1 MFLSINGAVVAKE
14 QAAISAFDHGFLY
27 GIGLFETFAADKNGV
42 FLLEAHIERL
52 LKGLESVGI
61 AYSLTK
67 ERALETIYTL
77 LEANQLEEGY
87 VRWNVSAGM
96 REIGLFSDRYEAPT
110 EIVYMKP
117 LPKKPLRKEAV
128 VLHTVRNTPEGGVRL
143 KSHHYL
149 NNVLAKQ
156 ELKQSPHAEGI
167 FLTKEGYVAEGI
179 VSNLFWIKGDV
190 VFTPSLETGILGGVT
205 RSFVIKQLQSVGHEV
220 RVGLFKAE
228 ALHKAD
234 ALFLTNSIQGVVPVT
249 KLDGRELEI
258 GSLVP
263 VIAANYTHAANGGS
277 KTT

>member
-1 MFLSINGAVVAKE
+1 MFLSINGDVVAKE
-14 QAAISAFDHGFLY
+14 QATISPFDHGFLY
-27 GIGLFETFAADKNGV
+27 GIGLFETFAANKNGV
-42 FLLEAHIERL
+42 FLLQAHIDRL
-52 LKGLESVGI
+52 LNGLETVGI

-67 ERALETIYTL
+67 ERALETVYTL

-87 VRWNVSAGM
+87 IRWNVSAGM
-96 REIGLFSDRYEAPT
+96 REIGLFPHRYEAPT
-110 EIVYMKP
+110 EIVYIKP
-117 LPKKPLRKEAV
+117 LPKKPLSKEAV
-128 VLHTVRNTPEGGVRL
+128 VLNTVRNTPEGDVRL

-156 ELKQSPHAEGI
+156 ELKHSPHAEGI

-205 RSFVIKQLQSVGHEV
+205 RSFVIKLLQSAGHEV

-228 ALHKAD
+228 ALQEVD
-234 ALFLTNSIQGVVPVT
+234 ALFFTNSIQGVVPVT

>member
-14 QAAISAFDHGFLY
+14 QAAISPFDHGFLY
-27 GIGLFETFAADKNGV
+27 GIGLFETFAAHKNGV
-42 FLLEAHIERL
+42 FLLEAHIDRL
-52 LKGLESVGI
+52 LTGLESVGI

-67 ERALETIYTL
+67 ERALETVYTL

-96 REIGLFSDRYEAPT
+96 REIGLFPDRYEAPT

-117 LPKKPLRKEAV
+117 LPKKPLSKEAV
-128 VLHTVRNTPEGGVRL
+128 VLHTVRNTPEGGLRL

-156 ELKQSPHAEGI
+156 ELKQSPYAEGI
-167 FLTKEGYVAEGI
+167 FLTKEGHVAEGI

-205 RSFVIKQLQSVGHEV
+205 RSFVIKQLQSAGHEV
-220 RVGLFKAE
+220 RVGLFKGE
-228 ALHKAD
+228 ALQEAD
-234 ALFLTNSIQGVVPVT
+234 ALFFTNSIQGVVPVT
-249 KLDGRELEI
+249 KLDGRELEV

>member
-1 MFLSINGAVVAKE
+1 MFLSINGTVVANE
-14 QAAISAFDHGFLY
+14 QAAISAFEHGFLY
-27 GIGLFETFAADKNGV
+27 GIGLFETFAATKNGV
-42 FLLEAHIERL
+42 FLLQAHIDRL
-52 LKGLESVGI
+52 LNGLESIGI

-67 ERALETIYTL
+67 ERALDTVYTL

-87 VRWNVSAGM
+87 VRWNVSAGV
-96 REIGLFSDRYEAPT
+96 REIGLFADGYQAPT
-110 EIVYMKP
+110 EIVYMKS
-117 LPKKPLRKEAV
+117 LPKKPLSKEAV
-128 VLHTVRNTPEGGVRL
+128 VLNTVRNTPEGGVRL

-156 ELKQSPHAEGI
+156 ELKHSPHAEGI

-205 RSFVIKQLQSVGHEV
+205 RNFMIKQLQNAGYEV
-220 RVGLFKAE
+220 RVGLFKAK
-228 ALHKAD
+228 ALEEAD
-234 ALFLTNSIQGVVPVT
+234 ALFFTNSIQGVVPVT
-249 KLDGRELEI
+249 KLDGRELNI